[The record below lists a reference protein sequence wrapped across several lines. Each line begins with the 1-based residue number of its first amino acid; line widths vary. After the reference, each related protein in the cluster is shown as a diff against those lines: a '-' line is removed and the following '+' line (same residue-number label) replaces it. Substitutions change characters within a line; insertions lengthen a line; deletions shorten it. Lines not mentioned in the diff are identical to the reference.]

1 MPNMCLPWPQP
12 DPRVPVLPTCW
23 VSKKLI
29 HSPPSHLNGGIMQSL
44 LHWGLTLW
52 VYFQSPVHL
61 TPWPLIIVIE
71 GTEKRRLNMFYCL
84 FSQICKIHPE
94 IPMVIVNN
102 IPELIQDPSAAIYT
116 WNIALINW
124 QNMGFPINFL
134 SARLST
140 RACSTRGKY
149 YNLSVEKIWKC
160 VTWAAAAALPVH
172 FITSR

>member
-1 MPNMCLPWPQP
+1 MRNMCLPWPQP
-12 DPRVPVLPTCW
+12 DPRPVLPTCW

-29 HSPPSHLNGGIMQSL
+29 HSPPSHLNGGIMQSPPL
-44 LHWGLTLW
+44 RSGSQSVFSVPGTFDTLTRD
-52 VYFQSPVHL
+52 YCYRGDGE
-61 TPWPLIIVIE
+61 TKIE
-71 GTEKRRLNMFYCL
+71 HVL
-84 FSQICKIHPE
+84 FSKICKIHPE

-102 IPELIQDPSAAIYT
+102 IPGLTESIGRYLYMKYCLRYS
-116 WNIALINW
+116 LINW

-160 VTWAAAAALPVH
+160 VTWAAAALS
-172 FITSR
+172 TL

>member
-29 HSPPSHLNGGIMQSL
+29 HSPPSHLNGGIMQSPPL
-44 LHWGLTLW
+44 RSDSLSVFSVPGT
-52 VYFQSPVHL
+52 FDTL
-61 TPWPLIIVIE
+61 TPDYCYRGDGETKIE
-71 GTEKRRLNMFYCL
+71 HVL